1 MLQFQ
6 NYPIYINHPGPL
18 ERADW
23 STDAKRLAWE
33 ITPALPLTQAARDY
47 EYHVFQL
54 LRLISS
60 TRVGN
65 LLLNLISL
73 DASNSKR
80 KYWIVPFY
88 RRSDGDLCNCM
99 AYTRPGF
106 GSGVVVHYDPEGET
120 AITER
125 WFSADDVLFH
135 EMVHAFRIGRI
146 GFQNQKRTVMNEYT
160 TAEEFLALHMQNVYL
175 ANRGASRFYRS
186 VKRPESVSKGTAYAY
201 FADDAEVLM
210 AFRYFVEK
218 EPLARM
224 VATWKHPVDSFNPWR
239 DQPTLERIYLD
250 KVEVNIP
257 RLPPF

>member
-18 ERADW
+18 ERAHW
-23 STDAKRLAWE
+23 SNLAQRQAWE
-33 ITPALPLTQAARDY
+33 ITPALPLSQAARDY
-47 EYHVFQL
+47 EYQVSQV

-65 LLLNLISL
+65 LLLTLIKNE
-73 DASNSKR
+73 ACKSKR

-88 RRSDGDLCNCM
+88 RRTDGDLCSCM
-99 AYTRPGF
+99 AYTIPTAGD
-106 GSGVVVHYDPEGET
+106 GVAVHYDPKGET

-135 EMVHAFRIGRI
+135 EMVHACRIGRI
-146 GFQNQKRTVMNEYT
+146 GFANQKMTVMNEYK

-175 ANRGASRFYRS
+175 SNRGASRFYRS
-186 VKRPESVSKGTAYAY
+186 FKRLESVSKGTAYQD
-201 FADDAEVLM
+201 FADDAVVLM

-218 EPLARM
+218 DPLARE

-239 DQPTLERIYLD
+239 DQATLERIYLT
-250 KVEVNIP
+250 KAEVNIP